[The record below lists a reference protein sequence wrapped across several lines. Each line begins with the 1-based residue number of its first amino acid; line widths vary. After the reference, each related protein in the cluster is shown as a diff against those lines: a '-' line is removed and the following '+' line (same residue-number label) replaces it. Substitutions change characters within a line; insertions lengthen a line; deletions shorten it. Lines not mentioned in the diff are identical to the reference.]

1 MLKFN
6 KKNLRMKGTVT
17 YLSDII
23 TAVTT
28 MFTTMFMLFVSAIV
42 IFLLHVNMTGS
53 VYGDVYYDT
62 PAVGSQLTAILDYNY
77 QGMEFK
83 DILPYFAFYGSD
95 KIKINSKTYD
105 AKIAAAEIIKNF
117 KITEHKATLSLGSQ
131 KIILSKGGVKPEK
144 FLRCATYI
152 IPEKQGE
159 LVFCSSR
166 EGA

>member
-1 MLKFN
+1 MSKFN
-6 KKNLRMKGTVT
+6 KKISGLKGTVT

-83 DILPYFAFYGSD
+83 ELLPYFAFYGSD
-95 KIKINSKTYD
+95 KLEIGGETYD

-117 KITEHKATLSLGSQ
+117 KITEHKAMLSLGSQ
-131 KIILSKGGVKPEK
+131 KIVLSKGGVKPEK
-144 FLRCATYI
+144 FLHCAAYI